1 MDVHMARRKR
11 SEARAAGDPNWRKI
25 KAVAPKKKPEFDGRL
40 AYLMTWYRE
49 IRGKQSRGYHHEP
62 VAFTEILAY
71 FTLYRLEWDAFD
83 VETLGLLDD
92 VWRNSLP
99 KPKTGGDS

>member
-1 MDVHMARRKR
+1 MARRKR

-40 AYLMTWYRE
+40 AYLLTWYRE
-49 IRGKQSRGYHHEP
+49 IRGKQQRGFHHEP

-83 VETLGLLDD
+83 VETLGSLDD

>member
-1 MDVHMARRKR
+1 MARKKR

-25 KAVAPKKKPEFDGRL
+25 KAVAPKKPPEFDGRL
-40 AYLMTWYRE
+40 AYLLTWYRE
-49 IRGKQSRGYHHEP
+49 IRGKQQRGFHHEP
-62 VAFTEILAY
+62 IAFTEILAY
-71 FTLYRLEWDAFD
+71 FTLYQIEWDAFD

-99 KPKTGGDS
+99 KKTGGDS